1 MKDMDERLYEAAI
14 RGDVEKLLDLLNEDA
29 LKKADEP
36 FLDRVMRDCIG
47 KDNPLHLGALF
58 GHNEF
63 VREIS
68 SRKPEFACQ
77 LNSKGLSPLHLAA
90 ERGHV
95 LVVKVLLETDA
106 DVCFVRDR
114 DGRIPL
120 QLAVIKGRV
129 EVIEELVKAKNIT
142 AWLLTDEREPILH
155 LCAKHDQFDALKK
168 LESLVKDDG
177 FVRLKDSSDN
187 TILHLLSA
195 KKQIKMVEFLLDN
208 TSIALEINALNV
220 DKLTALDELYLPQ
233 WEAGFLELKNILGGK
248 GAKRCSDLSLPTNF
262 PLKLTKHD
270 SEWLKRMEP
279 SLLVLAVL
287 VVSVTYAAVLSPPG
301 GFWQDDYLQP
311 GSIQNHTAGDP
322 ILLSKKGGRYYIFY
336 FCNSIGFF
344 SSFTIITVIL
354 GKHQVSPTYMLR
366 VLNSTTVILVVS
378 LTSSYVFSLSSAG
391 SGNWMTLALLV
402 IYYVFSIGTIFGPY
416 IKDSCSKILK
426 RQRRGEGSQQSVVI
440 QMTTDHQNS

>member
-1 MKDMDERLYEAAI
+1 MDERLYEAAI
-14 RGDVEKLLDLLNEDA
+14 GGDVEKLLDLLNEDA
-29 LKKADEP
+29 NMQQAAEP
-36 FLDRVMRDCIG
+36 FLDRVMRECSG

-58 GHNEF
+58 GHDEF

-68 SRKPEFACQ
+68 SKKPEFSRQ
-77 LNSKGLSPLHLAA
+77 LNSQGLSPLHLAA

-95 LVVKVLLETDA
+95 EVVKVLLETDA

-129 EVIEELVKAKNIT
+129 EVIEELVNAKNIT

-155 LCAKHDQFDALKK
+155 LCAKHDQFDALEK
-168 LESLVKDDG
+168 LVSLVKDDR

-195 KKQIKMVEFLLDN
+195 KKQIKMAEFLLDN
-208 TSIALEINALNV
+208 TRVALEINALNV
-220 DKLTALDELYLPQ
+220 DKLTALDEIYLPQ
-233 WEAGFLELKNILGGK
+233 WEEGFLELKKILGGK
-248 GAKRCSDLSLPTNF
+248 GAKRSSDVYLPTNF
-262 PLKLTKHD
+262 PLKLTKQD
-270 SEWLKRMEP
+270 SKWLERMEP

-301 GFWQDDYLQP
+301 GFWQDDSLQL

-322 ILLSKKGGRYYIFY
+322 ILLSKNRPRHYMFY
-336 FCNSIGFF
+336 VFNTIGFY
-344 SSFTIITVIL
+344 SSFAIIIVIL

-366 VLNSTTVILVVS
+366 VLNYSTGVVVCS
-378 LTSSYVFSLSSAG
+378 LSASYFFSLSSVV
-391 SGNWMTLALLV
+391 STWWMSLSLWVTSNVLL
-402 IYYVFSIGTIFGPY
+402 FG
-416 IKDSCSKILK
+416 
-426 RQRRGEGSQQSVVI
+426 
-440 QMTTDHQNS
+440 

>member
-36 FLDRVMRDCIG
+36 FLDRVMRNCIG

-95 LVVKVLLETDA
+95 LVVKVLLETNA

-155 LCAKHDQFDALKK
+155 FCAKHDQFDALKK
-168 LESLVKDDG
+168 LVSLVKDDG
-177 FVRLKDSSDN
+177 FVRLKDNSDN

-195 KKQIKMVEFLLDN
+195 KKQIKEERRDEEEEEEKEKQEEESLDF
-208 TSIALEINALNV
+208 I
-220 DKLTALDELYLPQ
+220 P
-233 WEAGFLELKNILGGK
+233 
-248 GAKRCSDLSLPTNF
+248 
-262 PLKLTKHD
+262 
-270 SEWLKRMEP
+270 
-279 SLLVLAVL
+279 
-287 VVSVTYAAVLSPPG
+287 
-301 GFWQDDYLQP
+301 
-311 GSIQNHTAGDP
+311 
-322 ILLSKKGGRYYIFY
+322 
-336 FCNSIGFF
+336 
-344 SSFTIITVIL
+344 
-354 GKHQVSPTYMLR
+354 
-366 VLNSTTVILVVS
+366 
-378 LTSSYVFSLSSAG
+378 
-391 SGNWMTLALLV
+391 
-402 IYYVFSIGTIFGPY
+402 
-416 IKDSCSKILK
+416 
-426 RQRRGEGSQQSVVI
+426 
-440 QMTTDHQNS
+440 